1 MSTLKSVRARRA
13 HRAKPALN
21 KRTRR
26 ETAAHR
32 PAGILSVSPSANDHE
47 TLRHILEDAPWHIS
61 VASTFSD
68 AITHLA
74 RERAPLIVICESQ
87 LADGTWK
94 DVFNHIA
101 QCPKPP
107 ILIVTS
113 RLADEYLWAEV
124 LNLGA
129 YDVLSKPFNE
139 REVRHVLG
147 SVWERRGNE
156 VHAHAAGV

>member
-1 MSTLKSVRARRA
+1 MSTLKSVRARRV
-13 HRAKPALN
+13 HRAKPGLN
-21 KRTRR
+21 KRTSR
-26 ETAAHR
+26 ETAAQR
-32 PAGILSVSPSANDHE
+32 RAGILSVSPSGNDHE
-47 TLRHILEDAPWHIS
+47 TLRHIVEDAPWDIS

-68 AITHLA
+68 AIAYLT

-87 LADGTWK
+87 LPDGTWK
-94 DVFNHIA
+94 DVFIHLA

-147 SVWERRGNE
+147 SVWERTGNE
-156 VHAHAAGV
+156 ICAHAAGV

>member
-1 MSTLKSVRARRA
+1 MSTLKSVRARRT
-13 HRAKPALN
+13 HRAKPRLN
-21 KRTRR
+21 KRTSR
-26 ETAAHR
+26 ETVAQQ
-32 PAGILSVSPSANDHE
+32 PAGILSISPSANDHE
-47 TLRHILEDAPWHIS
+47 TLRHILENAWHIS

-68 AITHLA
+68 AIIHLT
-74 RERAPLIVICESQ
+74 RERAPLVVICESQ
-87 LADGTWK
+87 LPDGTWK

-101 QCPKPP
+101 RCPKPP

-147 SVWERRGNE
+147 SVWERRGHE
-156 VHAHAAGV
+156 IHAHAAGV